1 MTTAEYFVP
10 SVSSRVKA
18 AAALAA
24 LLVWGSTHHLWF
36 APVVEQINSCDVCST
51 LWATRVVAVYLSL
64 LPLALGMLLAHTAD
78 QILKTGQNPPPRSW
92 LLFRVRLY
100 RGTRA
105 KVGAYALATGAFCA
119 ALAPGFLA
127 YSFGF
132 SHLFCIAERCD
143 CGAKATVA
151 RKACTAGAKRN
162 EA

>member
-1 MTTAEYFVP
+1 MITAEYFVP
-10 SVSSRVKA
+10 SVGSRVKA

-36 APVVEQINSCDVCST
+36 AQVVERIDSCDVCST

-64 LPLALGMLLAHTAD
+64 LPLALSFWLAHTAD

-105 KVGAYALATGAFCA
+105 RVGAYALAAAAFSA

-132 SHLFCIAERCD
+132 SYLFCIAEDCD
-143 CGAKATVA
+143 CSDKPTAAQQ
-151 RKACTAGAKRN
+151 ACTTGAKRN